1 MPTLTFEPPGRFIFR
16 CSFEERALAKTAGF
30 RWDDERKHWFTQL
43 YIKARGLEAY
53 ADDRAKAAFYAA
65 SQRVAASR
73 AVDANVVIPC
83 PDALEYLPYQK
94 AGIAFAL
101 KIFNHKEAAHS
112 RRGVLIADEMG
123 L

>member
-1 MPTLTFEPPGRFIFR
+1 MPTLTFDPPNSFIFR

-43 YIKARGLEAY
+43 YVKARGLEAY

-73 AVDANVVIPC
+73 AVDANVVVPC
-83 PDALEYLPYQK
+83 PDGLEYMPYQK